1 MAYDTFFFITQLT
14 TLTSNFDFWRQGSL
28 TLINA
33 FKGSLVEF
41 QSSKEFIVG
50 LETGIVWFCP
60 TIFNPLFSSLSTALH
75 KAKILHTSFLHILT
89 SDSNDNF
96 LNEVNKKP
104 KFTA

>member
-50 LETGIVWFCP
+50 LETGIV
-60 TIFNPLFSSLSTALH
+60 
-75 KAKILHTSFLHILT
+75 
-89 SDSNDNF
+89 
-96 LNEVNKKP
+96 
-104 KFTA
+104 